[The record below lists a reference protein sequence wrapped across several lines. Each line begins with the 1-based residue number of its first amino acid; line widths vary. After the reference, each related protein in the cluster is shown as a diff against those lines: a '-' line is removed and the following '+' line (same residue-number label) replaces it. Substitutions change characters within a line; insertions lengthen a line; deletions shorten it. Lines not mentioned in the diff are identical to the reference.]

1 MLVYISD
8 GYDIT
13 NGSHHDEQT
22 NDVKVFNYNQL
33 YNTTVYSMFWSKPAL
48 QFMLYSF
55 FNHTHYFFF

>member
-1 MLVYISD
+1 MLTYISD

-13 NGSHHDEQT
+13 DGPRHDEES

-33 YNTTVYSMFWSKPAL
+33 YNTTVYSKPAL

-55 FNHTHYFFF
+55 FNHTHYFYFNDY